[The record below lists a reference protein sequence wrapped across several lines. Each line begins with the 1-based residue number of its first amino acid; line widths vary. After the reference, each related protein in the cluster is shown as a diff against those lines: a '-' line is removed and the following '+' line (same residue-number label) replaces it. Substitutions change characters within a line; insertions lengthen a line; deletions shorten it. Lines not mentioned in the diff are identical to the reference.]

1 MDRFKGD
8 IHDNVGSTARDH
20 LANERTFLA
29 WVRTALA
36 VIGLGVL
43 LGKLVETD
51 GLLAEI
57 IGLAMVA
64 FGAAMLVYS
73 VVRYERITR
82 LLATNRFAPARWGP
96 LLLAGLGMVIA
107 VGATILL
114 LA

>member
-1 MDRFKGD
+1 MNLRPQPPQNN
-8 IHDNVGSTARDH
+8 IGSVARDH

-51 GLLAEI
+51 GLQAELL
-57 IGLAMVA
+57 GLTMVA

-73 VVRYERITR
+73 VRRYEQVARSLSVNT
-82 LLATNRFAPARWGP
+82 FVPARWGP
-96 LLLAGLGMVIA
+96 IVLAALGALVAIGSMFMLLI
-107 VGATILL
+107 
-114 LA
+114 